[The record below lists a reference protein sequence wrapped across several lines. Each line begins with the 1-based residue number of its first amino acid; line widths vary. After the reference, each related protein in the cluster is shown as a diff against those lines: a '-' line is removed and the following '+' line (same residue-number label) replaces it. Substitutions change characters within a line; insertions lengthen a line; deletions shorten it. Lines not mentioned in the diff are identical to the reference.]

1 MRKVALFAFT
11 GEAPCVAHV
20 LLNAL
25 DMKRRGYD
33 VKVVLEGKATQQA
46 KLLVEEG
53 RPFAN
58 LYRAAKEQGLIDCVC
73 QACAAVSGS
82 LEAAIEQG
90 LAVCDEMSGH
100 PSVARYLEAGYEVLI
115 F

>member
-1 MRKVALFAFT
+1 MRRIALFAFT

-25 DMKRRGYD
+25 DMKRRGHE
-33 VKVVLEGKATQQA
+33 VKVILEGTATQQA
-46 KLLVEEG
+46 KLLAEEG

-58 LYRAAKEQGLIDCVC
+58 LYREAKESGLIDCVC

-90 LAVCDEMSGH
+90 LATCDEMSGH
-100 PSVARYLEAGYEVLI
+100 PSIARYLEAGYEVLI